1 MAGMQLRIQRDN
13 AKVVIHLKGTLDGS
27 GACQVEHT
35 LQRLQKIS
43 KGCRLVFD
51 LGGLRSFE
59 YFGVAILAK
68 SIRSQKNHFQEIS
81 LTGLETSTQNVFKR
95 FGLESTPGG

>member
-13 AKVVIHLKGTLDGS
+13 EKVVIHLKGTLDGS
-27 GACQVEHT
+27 TACQVEHV

-51 LGGLRSFE
+51 LGRLRSFE
-59 YFGVAILAK
+59 YFGVAIFAK
-68 SIRSQKNHFQEIS
+68 SIRSQKNYFQEIS
-81 LTGLETSTQNVFKR
+81 FTGLQTSTQNLFR
-95 FGLESTPGG
+95 SFGLESTPTG